1 MNIYRIIFLIGIF
14 SVNSHLLFNFLSSM
28 NPLHFCY
35 LWKLLLNFIFI
46 DFPRCIKWKLIDFSS
61 KIDVAHWADAESK
74 QHTWQLWRPRPSP
87 VQRVVCCVHFPL
99 MFSTSFLFFFLF
111 FFAACQTLLRHV
123 DFEAKSFRSGFSGR
137 TLLLL
142 HVINFADG
150 QVALTS
156 R

>member
-1 MNIYRIIFLIGIF
+1 MNIYRVVFMIGIF

-46 DFPRCIKWKLIDFSS
+46 DFPCCIKWKLIDFSS

-99 MFSTSFLFFFLF
+99 MFSTSFLFFFF
-111 FFAACQTLLRHV
+111 FSMQLVKLCFAMLILRQSH
-123 DFEAKSFRSGFSGR
+123 
-137 TLLLL
+137 
-142 HVINFADG
+142 FAR
-150 QVALTS
+150 AS
-156 R
+156 RDELCCYCM

>member
-1 MNIYRIIFLIGIF
+1 MNMYRVVFMIGIF
-14 SVNSHLLFNFLSSM
+14 SVNSNLLLNFLSSM
-28 NPLHFCY
+28 NPLDFCY

-99 MFSTSFLFFFLF
+99 MFSTSFLFFFSF
-111 FFAACQTLLRHV
+111 FLCSL
-123 DFEAKSFRSGFSGR
+123 S
-137 TLLLL
+137 
-142 HVINFADG
+142 NFASPCWFWG
-150 QVALTS
+150 KVISLGLLGTNFVVIACN
-156 R
+156 

>member
-1 MNIYRIIFLIGIF
+1 MNIYRVVFMIGIF
-14 SVNSHLLFNFLSSM
+14 SVKSNLLFNILSSM
-28 NPLHFCY
+28 KPLHFCY

-74 QHTWQLWRPRPSP
+74 QHTWQLWHPRPSP
-87 VQRVVCCVHFPL
+87 VQRVVYIFRWCFPL
-99 MFSTSFLFFFLF
+99 RFFFFLF